1 MSSAYQAGSGLCW
14 SQGRSRLP
22 SVCEVTPP
30 GQQSTVP
37 PASLAVAESAHE
49 VSTGCFVAAL
59 AFLTHLCRHEQVCIT
74 LGTPRNTCN
83 RHESSGVPLPNFIES
98 HSSSLVCV
106 IRLLPQFL
114 WWIEPS
120 SAVYGV
126 AQSQTRL
133 KRLSSYSVEHWQ
145 ISPLPFLRYCGH
157 LTDPQVADCSYT
169 LKRWTIH
176 KHDISFLLT
185 WSITWSWRPLL
196 TCSICKLDPLRYE
209 HLFFYEHQL
218 GLSPSVFGS
227 ESRTRLT
234 WV

>member
-1 MSSAYQAGSGLCW
+1 M
-14 SQGRSRLP
+14 
-22 SVCEVTPP
+22 
-30 GQQSTVP
+30 
-37 PASLAVAESAHE
+37 
-49 VSTGCFVAAL
+49 
-59 AFLTHLCRHEQVCIT
+59 
-74 LGTPRNTCN
+74 
-83 RHESSGVPLPNFIES
+83 
-98 HSSSLVCV
+98 

-126 AQSQTRL
+126 AQSQTQL

-185 WSITWSWRPLL
+185 WSITWSWRTLL
-196 TCSICKLDPLRYE
+196 TCSICKLDPWDMSIYSSMNINLDYHPVSLGQSHSHIMISE
-209 HLFFYEHQL
+209 LGSSLYLFSSSHAPRSYIH
-218 GLSPSVFGS
+218 
-227 ESRTRLT
+227 
-234 WV
+234 

>member
-1 MSSAYQAGSGLCW
+1 M
-14 SQGRSRLP
+14 
-22 SVCEVTPP
+22 
-30 GQQSTVP
+30 
-37 PASLAVAESAHE
+37 
-49 VSTGCFVAAL
+49 
-59 AFLTHLCRHEQVCIT
+59 
-74 LGTPRNTCN
+74 
-83 RHESSGVPLPNFIES
+83 
-98 HSSSLVCV
+98 

-126 AQSQTRL
+126 AQSQTQL

-185 WSITWSWRPLL
+185 WSITWSWRTLL

-227 ESRTRLT
+227 ESQPYYDFWAWVQPLSPLQQSRTKVLHTLRLT
-234 WV
+234 CWGMTICLFSSVMFQLNIIVIILNFLSK